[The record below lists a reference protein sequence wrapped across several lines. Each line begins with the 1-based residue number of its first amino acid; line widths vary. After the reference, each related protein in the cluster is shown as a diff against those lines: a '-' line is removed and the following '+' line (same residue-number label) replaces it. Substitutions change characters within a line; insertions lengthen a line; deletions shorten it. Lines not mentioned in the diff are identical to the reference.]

1 MAARRHRA
9 LAVGSWLAITA
20 AGAVAVRRAE
30 RALDETP
37 PLEDP
42 HERLL
47 PPGESLR
54 VTTDDGAELAVTV
67 SGADGAP
74 TAVLAHCW
82 SGGREV
88 WAPVAHRL
96 LRAGLRVVLYD
107 QRGHGSSTVGSD
119 GFTIARLGHD
129 LRAVLEAVDAR
140 HAVLAGHSMGGMTV
154 QSLACEHPAVVTE
167 RAKGIVLVATAAA
180 GLSRGRTDR
189 HGPRL
194 IASRGVERALSS
206 RAGHWFVRGAVG
218 KAVRRH
224 DLELTRDLFLAAHP
238 ETRGGWLAAML
249 EMDLREGIARIGVAT
264 TVIVGDR
271 DRLTP
276 PERAAEIAAT
286 VPGSRLVTLP
296 HVGHMLPL
304 ESPDE
309 VASQIV
315 AAAYG

>member
-1 MAARRHRA
+1 MAGRNRA
-9 LAVGSWLAITA
+9 VTVGGWLALTA

-47 PPGESLR
+47 PLGASLV
-54 VTTDDGAELAVTV
+54 VTTDDRAELAVTV
-67 SGADGAP
+67 AGPESAP
-74 TAVLAHCW
+74 AVVLAHCW
-82 SGGREV
+82 TGGREV

-96 LRAGLRVVLYD
+96 LRTGLRVVLYD
-107 QRGHGSSTVGSD
+107 QRGHGSSTAGSD
-119 GFTIARLGHD
+119 GFTIPRLGHD

-140 HAVLAGHSMGGMTV
+140 DAVLAGHSMGGMTV
-154 QSLACEHPAVVTE
+154 QALACEHPDVVVD
-167 RAKGIVLVATAAA
+167 RAKAIVLVATAAG

-194 IASRGVERALSS
+194 IAGRGVERALSS

-218 KAVRRH
+218 KTVRRH

-238 ETRGGWLAAML
+238 DTRGDWLAAML
-249 EMDLREGIARIGVAT
+249 EMDLREGIASIRVPT
-264 TVIVGDR
+264 TVMVGDR

-276 PERAAEIAAT
+276 RERAAEIAAA

-309 VASQIV
+309 VASQIA